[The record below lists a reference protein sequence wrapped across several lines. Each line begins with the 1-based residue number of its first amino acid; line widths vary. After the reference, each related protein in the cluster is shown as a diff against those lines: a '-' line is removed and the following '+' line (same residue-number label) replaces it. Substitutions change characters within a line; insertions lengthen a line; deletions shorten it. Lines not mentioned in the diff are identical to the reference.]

1 MILIAYPPTLN
12 CACVLPSPEMNSLAR
27 ILFGWGRSSFHPIL
41 ILASYLPNS
50 SYWRTRCFQFLSLL
64 RILQCNWGWFSAVRI
79 AFLWFGFLRFT
90 RVNMYPFAFQLTKVC
105 IFFFFGF
112 SSSWCFSSFK
122 KYHYY
127 IFIGVLS
134 ESKIKYLC
142 SFCHFNFKCWI
153 YNSLAFSGLLG
164 EVEPL
169 KKTY

>member
-105 IFFFFGF
+105 IFFFFLDFLHPGAF
-112 SSSWCFSSFK
+112 HPLRNTITIFLLEFWVKVKLNIYVHSVILTSSAE
-122 KYHYY
+122 Y
-127 IFIGVLS
+127 ITHLHSLDYWVRLS
-134 ESKIKYLC
+134 L
-142 SFCHFNFKCWI
+142 
-153 YNSLAFSGLLG
+153 
-164 EVEPL
+164 
-169 KKTY
+169 